1 LKAYFLSSIPTDP
14 ELVAAHPV
22 EECWAEA
29 MRSLALLI
37 KQSGVHPSRTVV
49 LLPYAQLMLQAR
61 QAWSV
66 HALSATASAFVPRF
80 ETSMNW
86 AASLSA
92 DQSGFVPAAGDIAQ
106 DAALD
111 LPTAANLLQ
120 QAGLGAYQH
129 LAGRLTE
136 AAWSLSRVAAAQ
148 HPEQRMDW
156 GQQLSEQL
164 GQSMAS
170 SVLALELAVAS
181 IALVWAASSAYA
193 TDCLFEADV
202 DLLVLLE
209 GFQTEALSE
218 PLKLHFGERAQCI
231 KLGAPEHAGHLGL
244 HAAGDMEDEAQR
256 AAACVIAHLAEG
268 RSPVALIAQD
278 RVLTRRIRA
287 MLAERGVVLRDE
299 TGWKLSTT
307 RSAAGVMNLLRAV
320 PWDASSD
327 AVLEW
332 LKNAP
337 AFSADVLEPAEVWL
351 RKAGLR
357 LWREL
362 PPEQEELTPLL
373 AQLEPLRKSM
383 QAPRPLP
390 AWLRSLRGA
399 LQTSGQWMPMLVD
412 VAGAAVME
420 SIRLFE
426 GMDAPAED
434 SPRLSLA
441 EFTSWVNQALE
452 AGSYTPGHP
461 AQSHVTILPL
471 SQLLGRPMQAVVMP
485 GCDEI
490 RLQASPEPPGGWTP
504 AQRLLLGLPS
514 REELAAAQKS
524 AWQYA
529 LCMPHIDLLWRTSE
543 AGESLTPSALVQL
556 LLLHAPTLAPDPRSE
571 RHLPAQP
578 TLRPLP
584 RGQDLPVSR
593 LSASA
598 YEDLRRCPYRFFAL
612 RQLGLQPSDELE
624 GELDK
629 RDFGNWLHTLLHF
642 FHTNLKTAPTQDLTL
657 RIHMID
663 QAADKA
669 MRELRLSQSEFLP
682 FAASWP
688 RVRQGYL
695 EWLAEHEASGAVFD
709 EGEVWRDVAYG
720 KLTLFGKI
728 DRIDRLPDG
737 SRLLMDYKTE
747 PRATTA
753 QRIKDSREDTQL
765 PFYAALLEQDTLA
778 AAYVNLG
785 EKEASRSYPQ
795 PGIVE
800 LRDEMIESL
809 LSDMERIQNGAVL
822 PALGEGKA
830 CDYCNARGLCRKD
843 FWQ

>member
-1 LKAYFLSSIPTDP
+1 
-14 ELVAAHPV
+14 
-22 EECWAEA
+22 
-29 MRSLALLI
+29 
-37 KQSGVHPSRTVV
+37 
-49 LLPYAQLMLQAR
+49 
-61 QAWSV
+61 
-66 HALSATASAFVPRF
+66 
-80 ETSMNW
+80 
-86 AASLSA
+86 
-92 DQSGFVPAAGDIAQ
+92 
-106 DAALD
+106 
-111 LPTAANLLQ
+111 
-120 QAGLGAYQH
+120 
-129 LAGRLTE
+129 
-136 AAWSLSRVAAAQ
+136 
-148 HPEQRMDW
+148 
-156 GQQLSEQL
+156 
-164 GQSMAS
+164 
-170 SVLALELAVAS
+170 
-181 IALVWAASSAYA
+181 
-193 TDCLFEADV
+193 
-202 DLLVLLE
+202 
-209 GFQTEALSE
+209 
-218 PLKLHFGERAQCI
+218 
-231 KLGAPEHAGHLGL
+231 
-244 HAAGDMEDEAQR
+244 
-256 AAACVIAHLAEG
+256 
-268 RSPVALIAQD
+268 
-278 RVLTRRIRA
+278 

-307 RSAAGVMNLLRAV
+307 RSAAGVMNLLRAA
-320 PWDASSD
+320 PWDASTD

-337 AFSADVLEPAEVWL
+337 AFVPDVLDPAEVWL

-362 PPEQEELTPLL
+362 PPQQEELAPLL
-373 AQLEPLRKSM
+373 AQLEPLRRSM

-426 GMDAPAED
+426 GDETLQED
-434 SPRLSLA
+434 SARLSLA
-441 EFTSWVNQALE
+441 EFTGWVNQALE

-461 AQSHVTILPL
+461 AQSQVTILPL

-514 REELAAAQKS
+514 REALAAAQRS

-543 AGESLTPSALVQL
+543 AGEGLTPSALVQL
-556 LLLHAPTLAPDPRSE
+556 LLLKSPTLAPDPRSE
-571 RHLPAQP
+571 RRLTAQP

-584 RGQDLPVSR
+584 RGQALPLTR

-612 RQLGLQPSDELE
+612 RQLGLQASDELE
-624 GELDK
+624 GELGK
-629 RDFGNWLHTLLHF
+629 RDFGNWLHTLLDF
-642 FHTNLKTAPTQDLTL
+642 FHLDLQTSPTQDLTL
-657 RIHMID
+657 RIHMINL
-663 QAADKA
+663 AADKA
-669 MRELRLSQSEFLP
+669 AQELRLSQSEFLP

-688 RVRQGYL
+688 RVRSGYL
-695 EWLAEHEASGAVFD
+695 EWLTEHEATGAVFD

-720 KLTLFGKI
+720 TVTLFGKI
-728 DRIDRLPDG
+728 DRIDRMPDG

-747 PRATTA
+747 SRTVTT

-765 PFYAALLEQDTLA
+765 TFYAALLAQDTLA

-785 EKEASRSYPQ
+785 EKEVSRSYPQ
-795 PGIVE
+795 PDIVE
-800 LRDEMIESL
+800 LRDEMIERL
-809 LSDMERIQNGAVL
+809 LSDMDRIQKGVVL